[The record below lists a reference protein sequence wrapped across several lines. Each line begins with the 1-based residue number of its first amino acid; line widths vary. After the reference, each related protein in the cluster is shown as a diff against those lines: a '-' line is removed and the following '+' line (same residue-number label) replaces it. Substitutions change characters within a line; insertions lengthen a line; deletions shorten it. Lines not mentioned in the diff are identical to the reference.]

1 MQGRGIDASLNETGR
16 RQATALADY
25 LQHIKIDY
33 IFSSSLKRSRE
44 TAEIIA
50 EIWGLDFYSYPELDE
65 MNFGVLEGQPV
76 ADIKPEL
83 NQLRDNWRQGNVKF
97 ALENGESPFSVYERV
112 SQRMEWVLKEYAP
125 ANLMFV
131 LHGRLIRI
139 LLSEWLEY
147 GLHSMHRIEHANG
160 ALYHLE
166 WNGTIFN
173 PVRVNFTDHLIE
185 LK

>member
-1 MQGRGIDASLNETGR
+1 MQGRGIDASLNDTGR

-25 LQHIKIDY
+25 LQQTKIDH
-33 IFSSSLKRSRE
+33 IFSSSLKRSQE

-50 EIWGLDFYSYPELDE
+50 KVRGLDFHSYPELDE
-65 MNFGVLEGQPV
+65 MNFGILEGQPV
-76 ADIKPEL
+76 TDIKSEL
-83 NQLRDNWRQGNVKF
+83 NQLQDNWRKGNVKF
-97 ALENGESPFSVYERV
+97 ALENGESPLTVYERV
-112 SQRMEWVLKEYAP
+112 SQRMEWILKEHAP

-147 GLHSMHRIEHANG
+147 GLHSMHRIEHSNG

-166 WNGTIFN
+166 WNGKIFN
-173 PVRVNFTDHLIE
+173 PVRVNYTDHLMNF
-185 LK
+185 K